1 MKKFFY
7 FLVCMSIIIISVSG
21 CRNSSSKTTEN
32 SSIKK
37 IENTKSIVIEHV
49 INSNIA
55 IITDQKEIKE
65 LEDLFNN
72 AEFEKSEAS
81 VQQPY
86 LQVNF
91 QGKERSITFYIDNK
105 NVIEV
110 RDDVAKYIVKSK
122 QINFKKLFSIY
133 NDYLTKKKQL
143 KK

>member
-1 MKKFFY
+1 
-7 FLVCMSIIIISVSG
+7 MSIIIISVSG